1 MCEHE
6 FVFGRINA
14 THCKR
19 CNDTEQEVI
28 LAEQL
33 AAANARVAELEQD
46 LILQGRIINGQSEI
60 AKQFEQQLAAAKA
73 RMKRMEDALKMARP
87 ALVRAD
93 SDTSYIAHRYSHVL
107 TAAKCPLTEAEL
119 LKTSGMCISA
129 ENAVKAALEE
139 KP

>member
-1 MCEHE
+1 MCEDCT
-6 FVFGRINA
+6 A
-14 THCKR
+14 L
-19 CNDTEQEVI
+19 
-28 LAEQL
+28 LA
-33 AAANARVAELEQD
+33 RT
-46 LILQGRIINGQSEI
+46 
-60 AKQFEQQLAAAKA
+60 
-73 RMKRMEDALKMARP
+73 KRMEDALKMARP

-129 ENAVKAALEE
+129 EKAVKAALEE